1 MRVFAQGLDISRN
14 LLRYIYKKKS
24 VATQVTKDWI
34 TIRIS
39 EFTELLNSIEEF
51 VVKEDILSELSRN
64 IEDNVNMFID
74 NVQNVFEKNQKLRK
88 KVTEVLYRI
97 LFSPSK
103 SEKEEIITPE
113 VPEAV
118 LLAHSYVSL
127 LMASILYESVAPQHA
142 L

>member
-1 MRVFAQGLDISRN
+1 
-14 LLRYIYKKKS
+14 
-24 VATQVTKDWI
+24 
-34 TIRIS
+34 
-39 EFTELLNSIEEF
+39 LNSIEEF